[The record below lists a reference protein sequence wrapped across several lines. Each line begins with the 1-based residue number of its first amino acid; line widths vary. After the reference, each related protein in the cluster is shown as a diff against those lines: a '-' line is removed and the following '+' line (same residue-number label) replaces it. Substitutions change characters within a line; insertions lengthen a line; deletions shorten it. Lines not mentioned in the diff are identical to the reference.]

1 MSADRAPSR
10 PASRDR
16 PRPPSPGAPTAR
28 AARGRAG
35 EDRVAALYAAEDWVI
50 LARNW
55 RTRGG
60 EIDIIARRDGILAFV
75 EVKSWARLGRADLA
89 AGLPP
94 RKRRRIVETSKIFL
108 ARNREY
114 SSARLRY
121 DVILLQGERIA
132 FRAESAFSGD
142 V

>member
-1 MSADRAPSR
+1 M
-10 PASRDR
+10 
-16 PRPPSPGAPTAR
+16 
-28 AARGRAG
+28 AG
-35 EDRVAALYAAEDWVI
+35 ILAAEGWEI

-60 EIDIIARRDGILAFV
+60 EIDIIALRGGVLAFV
-75 EVKSWARLGRADLA
+75 EVKRWRRLGAEDLG

-114 SSARLRY
+114 SSARVRY
-121 DVILLQGERIA
+121 DVVLLDGERVVL
-132 FRAESAFSGD
+132 RAESAFSGD